1 MLVLEGQVYMEEIF
15 FFSVFSCFLKM
26 AKDSAAQITLGMSF
40 HS

>member
-1 MLVLEGQVYMEEIF
+1 MLVLEGQVYMEEI